1 MPGFLLPNNTRGFYM
16 LKRRVM
22 QSVFAFGFSVFV
34 VSCAPTANGVR
45 VGEVKKAEIGNF
57 APELTLEN
65 LAGKKVSLTQLRGQP
80 ILLNFWAT
88 WCGPCRREMP
98 TLDGISKR
106 YSSKGLV
113 VIGVDVNE
121 RRNLV
126 ETFLKDTPVGYDV
139 WLEGIGSDK
148 TAEIVSKMEG
158 RNGSYFIPFSV
169 FIDRAGVIFSTVEG
183 SDLAQLEAQAQA
195 ITR

>member
-1 MPGFLLPNNTRGFYM
+1 M
-16 LKRRVM
+16 LKRRVI
-22 QSVFAFGFSVFV
+22 QSVFAFGLVMFV

-45 VGEVKKAEIGNF
+45 VGEVKRAEVGNF

-65 LAGKKVSLTQLRGQP
+65 LAGKQVKLTSLRGKP
-80 ILLNFWAT
+80 VLLNFWAT
-88 WCGPCRREMP
+88 WCGPCRSEMP
-98 TLDGISKR
+98 TLDSISKR
-106 YSSKGLV
+106 YGSKGLV

-126 ETFLKDTPVGYDV
+126 ENFLKNTPVHYDI

-195 ITR
+195 ITQ

>member
-1 MPGFLLPNNTRGFYM
+1 MRKTRVAQVVLCTFLA
-16 LKRRVM
+16 
-22 QSVFAFGFSVFV
+22 SAF
-34 VSCAPTANGVR
+34 VSCAPSSNNVR
-45 VGEVKKAEIGNF
+45 VGEVKRAEIGNF

-65 LAGKKVSLTQLRGQP
+65 LGGKKVALTALRGQP
-80 ILLNFWAT
+80 VLLNFWAT

-98 TLDGISKR
+98 TLDSISKR

-113 VIGVDVNE
+113 VIGVDVAE

-126 ETFLKDTPVGYDV
+126 ENFLKETPVGYDV
-139 WLEGIGSDK
+139 WLEGVGTDE
-148 TAEIVSKMEG
+148 TAETLSKMEG

-169 FIDRAGVIFSTVEG
+169 FIDRSGVIVSTVEG
-183 SDLAQLEAQAQA
+183 SDLAQLETQAAA